1 MFWVKF
7 KSLLI
12 FDCIKDKTSQM
23 NALRGLMKSK
33 DTRKDVTLNGTVTG
47 NDVLLGVLV
56 MTVNMIVLGLGRHL
70 EIMTQRS

>member
-1 MFWVKF
+1 
-7 KSLLI
+7 
-12 FDCIKDKTSQM
+12 M